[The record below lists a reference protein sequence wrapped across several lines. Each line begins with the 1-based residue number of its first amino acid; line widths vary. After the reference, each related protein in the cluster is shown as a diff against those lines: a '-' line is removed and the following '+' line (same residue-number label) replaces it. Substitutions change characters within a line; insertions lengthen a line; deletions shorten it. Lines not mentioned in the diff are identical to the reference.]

1 MEEINDNKN
10 EVDTLANEEN
20 LVKKENICILIGSV
34 ILAIVFNILFYQK
47 ELGVSYP
54 IFVLFFYSA
63 LMFTLRDKIE
73 FKINFGTLLTIPI
86 VMLSLTYLFF
96 SNWIFLT
103 LNFLI
108 IPVLIAAQTL
118 LITNNNDYK
127 WFDIRF
133 ILDLINAM
141 FARTLVHIPK
151 PFKLIS
157 KMIRSKTKS
166 EGKASIVSKVIIG
179 LLLSIPLVAIII
191 ALLSEADIV
200 FNEWMSH
207 ISDLLKNV
215 KAEDMIAQLTIGLI
229 VGMIIFSYI
238 WSLYYKKDRL
248 SGKTI
253 KDNIEIKKVW
263 DPVIVLTMLTMVNVI
278 YVVFTV
284 IQFTYLF
291 GGIDLLLPQGV
302 TYAEYARRGFFELV
316 AVTLINVSIMTSVIN
331 FTKNENKKVA
341 TALKILNTLLVAFTM
356 VMLVS
361 ASTRMSL
368 YEETYGYT
376 YLRVFTHAFMIFIFV
391 MLIATLIKVW
401 KESFPL
407 LKSYIV
413 VAIIAY
419 LAINYFNADVF
430 IVKNNIRRYEAN
442 IGGQVDTYYF
452 INLSFDAVPYMVKLL
467 DDKNTEVSSSIRDQ
481 LESRKNSLADD
492 NDWQSFNL
500 SKFKAKKV
508 LIEKGF

>member
-1 MEEINDNKN
+1 MEEINNNKN
-10 EVDTLANEEN
+10 EVKTFANEEN
-20 LVKKENICILIGSV
+20 LVKKENIYILIGSV

-54 IFVLFFYSA
+54 IFVLIFYGA

-86 VMLSLTYLFF
+86 VMLSLIYLFY
-96 SNWIFLT
+96 SNWIFLV

-108 IPVLIAAQTL
+108 IPVLIVVQTL

-133 ILDLINAM
+133 ILDLLNAM

-157 KMIRSKTKS
+157 KLIKSKTKS
-166 EGKASIVSKVIIG
+166 EGKASVISKVIIG
-179 LLLSIPLVAIII
+179 LLLSIPLMAIII
-191 ALLSEADIV
+191 GLLSEADIV

-215 KAEDMIAQLTIGLI
+215 KAEDMIAQLTIGLV
-229 VGMIIFSYI
+229 VGVIIFSYL
-238 WSLYYKKDRL
+238 WSLYYKQDRL
-248 SGKTI
+248 PGNTVRY
-253 KDNIEIKKVW
+253 NIEIKKVW

-278 YVVFTV
+278 YAIFTV

-291 GGIDLLLPQGV
+291 GGIDSLLPQDV

-341 TALKILNTLLVAFTM
+341 TALRILNTLLVAFTM

-376 YLRVFTHAFMIFIFV
+376 YLRVFTHAFMLFIFI

-452 INLSFDAVPYMVKLL
+452 RDLSYDAVPYMVKLL
-467 DDKNTEVSSSIRDQ
+467 DDKNIEVSSSIKDQ
-481 LESRKNSLADD
+481 LESRKNSLAND

-500 SKFKAKKV
+500 SKYKAKKV